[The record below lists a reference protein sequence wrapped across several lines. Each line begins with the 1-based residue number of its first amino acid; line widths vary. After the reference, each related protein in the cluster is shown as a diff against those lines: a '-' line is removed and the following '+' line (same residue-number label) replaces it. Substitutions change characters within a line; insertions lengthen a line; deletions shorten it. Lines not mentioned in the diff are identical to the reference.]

1 MLIEN
6 KEKIQY
12 YLEQLPD
19 KYLSEV
25 VEYLRFLEFKI
36 NNKNVDKSSILLFE
50 QSLSKEWLTIDE
62 DESWKD
68 L

>member
-36 NNKNVDKSSILLFE
+36 NNKNVDKSSMLLSE
-50 QSLSKEWLTIDE
+50 QSLSKEWLTIEE
-62 DESWKD
+62 DEGWKD

>member
-1 MLIEN
+1 MLIGN
-6 KEKIQY
+6 KEKIQR

-36 NNKNVDKSSILLFE
+36 NNKTADKSSMLLSE
-50 QSLSKEWLTIDE
+50 QSLSKEWLTIEE
-62 DESWKD
+62 DEAWKD